1 MTTGLVMTPWSPSP
15 LRYMSQVMFVIE
27 CVPPSVYTTVSHRSC
42 ALMCLCRCA
51 FVENTRASDH
61 SLNNVHCHR
70 LHFLR
75 ELDRE
80 VQERHC
86 QPIMRHSQL
95 FAHVDSSTVFSSFSC
110 ISGWVPRTH
119 VLCGIARSRI
129 IILQHIPTP
138 QGDDTTVLNAKI
150 IMEAV
155 MRPVSSDVLTTQ
167 LRRALQTSAEM
178 LDTKHM
184 VHCRDWD
191 ALLDTLRQCVPHRK
205 KRKVRDSTES

>member
-1 MTTGLVMTPWSPSP
+1 MTTGLVMTPWSPSH

-27 CVPPSVYTTVSHRSC
+27 CVPPFVCTTVSHRSC

-61 SLNNVHCHR
+61 SLNNTHCHR

-86 QPIMRHSQL
+86 PPNIRHSQL
-95 FAHVDSSTVFSSFSC
+95 FAHVDSSTVLSSFSC

-119 VLCGIARSRI
+119 VSCGIARSRI
-129 IILQHIPTP
+129 CAGSTPPLVVFGAQRVFPTSIPVLYLFLTSSCNTSQHPKVTTP
-138 QGDDTTVLNAKI
+138 VL
-150 IMEAV
+150 
-155 MRPVSSDVLTTQ
+155 
-167 LRRALQTSAEM
+167 
-178 LDTKHM
+178 
-184 VHCRDWD
+184 
-191 ALLDTLRQCVPHRK
+191 
-205 KRKVRDSTES
+205 

>member
-1 MTTGLVMTPWSPSP
+1 MKWTSREDGPV
-15 LRYMSQVMFVIE
+15 QVMLEYIVLSVFVH
-27 CVPPSVYTTVSHRSC
+27 VPSLLLQTGGKYIVLWHCTF
-42 ALMCLCRCA
+42 ADLCRQHSASGRFWCTEG
-51 FVENTRASDH
+51 VPNKHSRA
-61 SLNNVHCHR
+61 LLV
-70 LHFLR
+70 
-75 ELDRE
+75 LD
-80 VQERHC
+80 
-86 QPIMRHSQL
+86 
-95 FAHVDSSTVFSSFSC
+95 
-110 ISGWVPRTH
+110 
-119 VLCGIARSRI
+119 

-205 KRKVRDSTES
+205 KRKVRDSTEP